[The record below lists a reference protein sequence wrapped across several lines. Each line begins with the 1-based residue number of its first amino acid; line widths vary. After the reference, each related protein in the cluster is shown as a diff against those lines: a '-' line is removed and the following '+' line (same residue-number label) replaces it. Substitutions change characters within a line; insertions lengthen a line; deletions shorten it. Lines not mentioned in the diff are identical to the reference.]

1 MTQGTE
7 DFMKPTL
14 QDLLKQWPL
23 VSGQRTFVWESY
35 NQCKRQQKESGGKAA
50 RLVLRTQQQSSW
62 SLCQCCSDSF
72 SNYKQKLNESPRS
85 RPEDTTDF
93 IETFD
98 LSLGDLVA
106 MNWVFAVLLGSFI
119 YSLQEIYGDNRKMSE
134 LDKVLSHTAAK
145 KTAAVSSCREVWPAD
160 RFWQGRSAP
169 AKTVTSIADLLAA
182 LFHMFYSG
190 RVHAKAAARDRALS
204 TRRVCHLTLLISWN
218 PRWFESYPSL
228 DVYGAF
234 QFQVRRPR
242 GFNAQPR
249 LLPDNN
255 RSSSFDSPGLV
266 YILSNG
272 LANVERT
279 LSERPGS
286 TDDCQ
291 IRPSRSVF
299 AGYKL
304 KMY

>member
-14 QDLLKQWPL
+14 QDLLKQWTL
-23 VSGQRTFVWESY
+23 ASGQRTFVWESY

-50 RLVLRTQQQSSW
+50 RLVLRTQRQSSW

-106 MNWVFAVLLGSFI
+106 MNW
-119 YSLQEIYGDNRKMSE
+119 EIYGDNRKMSE

-160 RFWQGRSAP
+160 RFWCDRFAGLGIFPNALGTRRSA
-169 AKTVTSIADLLAA
+169 L
-182 LFHMFYSG
+182 G
-190 RVHAKAAARDRALS
+190 RAWIGMLDN
-204 TRRVCHLTLLISWN
+204 I
-218 PRWFESYPSL
+218 PSL
-228 DVYGAF
+228 DYSSCSPHGLVGAF
-234 QFQVRRPR
+234 
-242 GFNAQPR
+242 
-249 LLPDNN
+249 
-255 RSSSFDSPGLV
+255 
-266 YILSNG
+266 
-272 LANVERT
+272 
-279 LSERPGS
+279 
-286 TDDCQ
+286 
-291 IRPSRSVF
+291 
-299 AGYKL
+299 
-304 KMY
+304 